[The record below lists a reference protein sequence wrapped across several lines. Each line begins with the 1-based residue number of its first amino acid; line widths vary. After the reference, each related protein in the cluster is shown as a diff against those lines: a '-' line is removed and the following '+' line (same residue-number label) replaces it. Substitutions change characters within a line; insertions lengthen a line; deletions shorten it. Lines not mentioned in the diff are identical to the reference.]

1 MEREFR
7 NKEYYHV
14 YNRGVD
20 KRIIF
25 KSKIEYFHFFELMLN
40 VNQEESIG
48 SIYRKKQNDNKDI
61 KKMSEGL
68 VEILAYSLL
77 PNHYHFLLKQISENG
92 ISKFMHKMG
101 TGYTNFF
108 NYRHKRSGALFQGP
122 FKSIHVTSEEY
133 LNYVSAYINGNIEI
147 HNLYKAVNYKYSG
160 YKYFLDGKKV
170 FSYENILSNFGSI
183 KEYKNFVSEV
193 IRNSKKSKDDRY
205 LYNLE

>member
-1 MEREFR
+1 MKREFK
-7 NKEYYHV
+7 NNEYYHI

-40 VNQEESIG
+40 VNQEEAIG
-48 SIYRKKQNDNKDI
+48 SVYRKKQNDNKDI
-61 KKMSEGL
+61 EKMSEGL

-77 PNHYHFLLKQISENG
+77 SNHYHFLLKQVSKNG
-92 ISKFMHKMG
+92 ISKFMHKIG

-108 NYRHKRSGALFQGP
+108 NYKHKRNGSLFQGP
-122 FKSIHVTSEEY
+122 FKSIYITGEEY

-147 HNLYKAVNYKYSG
+147 HGLSKAISYEYSG

-170 FSYENILSNFGSI
+170 FSYDSILSNFNSV
-183 KEYKNFVSEV
+183 KEYKKFVLDV
-193 IRNSKKSKDDRY
+193 IKNSKSVKNDRKM
-205 LYNLE
+205 YNLE